1 MKHTIIFLAIIIAVV
16 GFSLGGYKLLPQYKP
31 PQAENPFIEF
41 QSLEDAC
48 TYAEFALTPPENYG
62 NVSEKVFRVLRA
74 EKKIRRLIEV
84 IYLDAEKNE
93 IIRFRKS
100 FGKGDISGDS
110 SRYTAN
116 EDAKVGSRAVRIKG
130 TSDGFYNAIWS
141 VIVIEAG
148 EESQFAYSVMSQTP
162 LTRTEMISL
171 IESIS

>member
-1 MKHTIIFLAIIIAVV
+1 MKNTIVFFAIIIAVV
-16 GFSLGGYKLLPQYKP
+16 VFCLGGYKVLPQYKP
-31 PQAENPFIEF
+31 PQAANPFAEF

-48 TYAEFALTPPENYG
+48 TYAEFTLTPPENYG
-62 NVSEKVFRVLRA
+62 NVAEKVFRVLYA

-84 IYLDAEKNE
+84 IYLDAEGNE

-100 FGKGDISGDS
+100 FGKGDISGDT

-116 EDAKVGSRAVRIKG
+116 EDAQVGSRTVKIRG
-130 TSDGFYNAIWS
+130 TSDGFYTAIWA
-141 VIVIEAG
+141 VTVIEAG
-148 EESQFAYSVMSQTP
+148 EETQYAYSVMSQTP